1 MFQSRALGTGH
12 KLLPKGEGGGDGV
25 EGSENFSCVT
35 MKFTLFPHKAPFHKL
50 IIIFPF
56 SIFFFSITSMIKEM
70 TSIMHKIKVKLRGA
84 AEWLH
89 CNL

>member
-12 KLLPKGEGGGDGV
+12 KLLPKGERGGDGV

-50 IIIFPF
+50 TIIFPF
-56 SIFFFSITSMIKEM
+56 SIFFFY
-70 TSIMHKIKVKLRGA
+70 
-84 AEWLH
+84 
-89 CNL
+89 NLSDQRNDVDNAQN